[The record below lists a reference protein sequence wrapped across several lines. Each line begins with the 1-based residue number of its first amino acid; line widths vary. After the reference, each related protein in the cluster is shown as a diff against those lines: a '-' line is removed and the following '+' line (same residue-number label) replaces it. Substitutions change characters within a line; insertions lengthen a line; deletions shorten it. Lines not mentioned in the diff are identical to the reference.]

1 MIQEENEKESKE
13 KLSPKV
19 MRMLDIYTEL
29 ISGYIVKKDEI
40 AKRYGKSIRTIERD
54 IEDLEYY
61 MENNSMMIGSGKI
74 IRKNKQYNLEQ
85 KSNVLSN
92 SEILAVCKIL
102 LDSRAFSKEC
112 MSKILHCFID
122 YCAEGKKQINELI
135 RREED
140 FYVETYH
147 EYEFMEKMW
156 QIGEAIIHRKCI
168 EVNYKRVTNN
178 KESQVRKRKLK
189 PIAILFWE
197 YYFYLVAFREDKDMK
212 EEDEYA
218 PIVYRIDRI
227 KNLKILEER
236 FHIPDKVFEY
246 DTHVNEGEFRKRV
259 QFMRGGKLR
268 RVKFLYYGNDIH
280 GVCDRL
286 PTAKVKPQ
294 ENGTYI
300 VEAEVF
306 GDGID
311 MWIRMHEHDVKEIK
325 K

>member
-311 MWIRMHEHDVKEIK
+311 MWIRMHENTINS
-325 K
+325 

>member
-178 KESQVRKRKLK
+178 KEIQVRKRKLK

>member
-227 KNLKILEER
+227 KKIGR
-236 FHIPDKVFEY
+236 A
-246 DTHVNEGEFRKRV
+246 HV
-259 QFMRGGKLR
+259 
-268 RVKFLYYGNDIH
+268 
-280 GVCDRL
+280 
-286 PTAKVKPQ
+286 
-294 ENGTYI
+294 
-300 VEAEVF
+300 
-306 GDGID
+306 
-311 MWIRMHEHDVKEIK
+311 
-325 K
+325 

>member
-1 MIQEENEKESKE
+1 
-13 KLSPKV
+13 
-19 MRMLDIYTEL
+19 
-29 ISGYIVKKDEI
+29 
-40 AKRYGKSIRTIERD
+40 
-54 IEDLEYY
+54 
-61 MENNSMMIGSGKI
+61 MMIGSGKI

>member
-1 MIQEENEKESKE
+1 MIQEESEKESKE

-54 IEDLEYY
+54 IKDLEYY

-74 IRKNKQYNLEQ
+74 IRKNNQYNLEQ

-102 LDSRAFSKEC
+102 LDSRAFPKEQ
-112 MSKILHCFID
+112 MSKILHCFIN
-122 YCAEGKKQINELI
+122 YCAEDKKQIKELI
-135 RREED
+135 RREET
-140 FYVETYH
+140 FYVETHH
-147 EYEFMEKMW
+147 EYEFMGKMW
-156 QIGEAIIHRKCI
+156 EIGDAITHKKYI
-168 EVNYKRVTNN
+168 EVDYKRVTNN
-178 KESQVRKRKLK
+178 KESQVKKRKLK

-212 EEDEYA
+212 EGDEYA
-218 PIVYRIDRI
+218 PIVYRIDRMRTL
-227 KNLKILEER
+227 NVLEER

-268 RVKFLYYGNDIH
+268 RVKFLYYGDDIH

-286 PTAKVKPQ
+286 PTAKITSE
-294 ENGTYI
+294 ENGIYK
-300 VEAEVF
+300 VKAEVF

-311 MWIRMHEHDVKEIK
+311 MWFKMHQHDVKEIR
-325 K
+325 